1 MQRVLVI
8 DRDVDFINATR
19 TVLEEMG
26 FELEIALQGG
36 TGVEIVTNRRIDL
49 VLLGLDNLETPG
61 PDLLQRVK
69 EAKPGIPILAA
80 VENVARY
87 KMLDDL
93 GDRVA
98 GYIPKP
104 LDPNQLQLEVE
115 KALSVCTETR

>member
-87 KMLDDL
+87 QMLDDL

-104 LDPNQLQLEVE
+104 LDPNHLRLEVE
-115 KALSVCTETR
+115 KALSVRTETW